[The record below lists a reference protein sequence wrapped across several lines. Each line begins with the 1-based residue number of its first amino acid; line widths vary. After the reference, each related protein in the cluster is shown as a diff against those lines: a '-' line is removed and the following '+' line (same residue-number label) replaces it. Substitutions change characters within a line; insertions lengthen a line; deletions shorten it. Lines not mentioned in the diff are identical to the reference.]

1 MGKQIILCVETNKQA
16 DTDSTYIMDAIRHNY
31 VIDNSV
37 KISKIYM
44 KTKTRYNDKGVV
56 RDIDKLINMYNHG
69 KSYVVYCIDT
79 DQIESNQ
86 MHKMEFD
93 NISDYCKNN
102 DCELIW
108 FCHDIEE
115 VFIGKKV
122 KDSEKRKTAAEFRK
136 KECVKKLNFNDMRS
150 NKQLKGKSNLLLVM
164 DKYLDR
170 KI

>member
-16 DTDSTYIMDAIRHNY
+16 DTDSTYIMDA
-31 VIDNSV
+31 
-37 KISKIYM
+37 M
-44 KTKTRYNDKGVV
+44 

-108 FCHDIEE
+108 FCHDVEE

-136 KECVKKLNFNDMRS
+136 KSV
-150 NKQLKGKSNLLLVM
+150 LKN
-164 DKYLDR
+164 
-170 KI
+170 

>member
-1 MGKQIILCVETNKQA
+1 MKYKEGQYIIIWSMLQIFQI
-16 DTDSTYIMDAIRHNY
+16 S
-31 VIDNSV
+31 SV
-37 KISKIYM
+37 RKSG
-44 KTKTRYNDKGVV
+44 D
-56 RDIDKLINMYNHG
+56 LITLW
-69 KSYVVYCIDT
+69 V
-79 DQIESNQ
+79 
-86 MHKMEFD
+86 
-93 NISDYCKNN
+93 KNN

-108 FCHDIEE
+108 FCHDVEE

>member
-93 NISDYCKNN
+93 NISDY
-102 DCELIW
+102 W
-108 FCHDIEE
+108 
-115 VFIGKKV
+115 KKV